1 MEEKF
6 YLHQIKHTGN
16 TWEKGIVVKDSL
28 NDARQGFHSYLGA
41 YGYGKDGNTDYVFC
55 MVTDMSGRV
64 RDSIV
69 DDRIPRPEPEPTPE
83 PETEG

>member
-1 MEEKF
+1 MEEKYF
-6 YLHQIKHTGN
+6 LHQIKHTGDV
-16 TWEKGIVVKDSL
+16 WEKGIVVKDSL

-41 YGYGKDGNTDYVFC
+41 YGYGHDANTDYVQC

-69 DDRIPRPEPEPTPE
+69 DDRIPRPEPELE
-83 PETEG
+83 PEVEA